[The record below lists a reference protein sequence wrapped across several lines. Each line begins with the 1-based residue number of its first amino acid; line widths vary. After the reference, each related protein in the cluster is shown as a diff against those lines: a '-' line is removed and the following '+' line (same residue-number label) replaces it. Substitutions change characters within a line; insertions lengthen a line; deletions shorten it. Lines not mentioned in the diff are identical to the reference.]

1 MVKNVETI
9 GHYSG
14 SKKLDTS
21 SIEETTIDNER
32 TRKLWL
38 EDLLD
43 DPENIEEIRIYL
55 KNIIKMIGGDPSKS
69 GPSKITIDPSK
80 LNIHIVGQSH
90 IDLAWLWTFAQTHKK
105 GIVTL
110 EKVLLHIDQFPDFHF
125 AVSSPQLL
133 DWIKEDKPSLF
144 KKIKEAVKK
153 GNIELVGGSWV
164 EADCMMPDG
173 EAFIRQRLYGMRFY
187 RDEFKK
193 LPNTEW
199 FLDSFGYN
207 VGLPQILTKS
217 GAKFFWTSKLTWNR
231 ITDFPF
237 VNFIWESPD
246 GSRILTCNFGQNR
259 EAFSKW
265 GSFKLGRHLLK
276 KKAKKIWNY
285 KEGYSNYNEAINP
298 DKYVSAVGVFNGAGD
313 GGHGPT
319 HREVAQMINCIKI
332 GEELNINIKWS
343 TVNKFFTEV
352 EKYKKELPVWSDELY
367 LETHRGTFTTHGAVK
382 KHNRKLET
390 LAKAAESICSI
401 ISLFDD
407 GFKYPYN
414 LIEKTWKKI
423 LLNQFHDILPGSSI
437 IEVYDDVYKL
447 WQECYQDLNLLI
459 ENCLERIK
467 TDGKNNI
474 IFYNPLPW
482 ERSGR
487 VFIPLNEIDSK
498 IELDIEGKPPYGRI
512 ELSNGEFTVCQP
524 AQSEF
529 KDNLKN
535 RSAGWWSNISI
546 LPYGVLS
553 GKFTLTDFKTSN
565 IFVSLGKN
573 PRLANSLVKLELN
586 SKSGAIK
593 ELKAVN
599 LNYDKN
605 LIHGDANFIVK
616 GYEDKGGH
624 EYPAWNLTREY
635 WKFPKN
641 YKEDN
646 AKITIL
652 DEGPVFSSLKVI
664 RTLGS
669 SKTTQIIRLF
679 KDDPIIYCS
688 WSSDWQNKNTLLKIA
703 LDTNTASKNVV
714 VDEMFCAL
722 NQSTL
727 PKTPSD
733 KARFEKIMHQYA
745 DLSTSDN
752 SWGIAL
758 LNEGKYAFDCSADRV
773 RLTLH
778 RSPKYPRPSAES
790 WAKKERLVRKREGHD
805 KVPKY
810 TGLGPISCQFAYFPH
825 RGSALKNY
833 YGKPSAIVKKAAEE
847 FNNPIITKKI
857 SDNQKGSLVYDELD
871 ILVQDNIEIT
881 AFKLNEWKKSNS
893 IIIRFNELC
902 GKDIHANVFISSRL
916 AKKISKIKQV
926 DLLERNLKKQ
936 DFMWNPSDNELKF
949 KIHKFELKTFEFILK
964 NIS

>member
-14 SKKLDTS
+14 SKKLDTN
-21 SIEETTIDNER
+21 SIEETPIDDER

-38 EDLLD
+38 EESID
-43 DPENIEEIRIYL
+43 DPENIDEIRIFL
-55 KNIIKMIGGDPSKS
+55 KDLIEKISKTMDPSK
-69 GPSKITIDPSK
+69 I
-80 LNIHIVGQSH
+80 NIHMVGQSH
-90 IDLAWLWTFAQTHKK
+90 IDLAWLWTFAQTRKK

-110 EKVLLHIDQFPDFHF
+110 EKVLLHIEQIPDFHF

-133 DWIKEDKPSLF
+133 AWIKEDNPSLF
-144 KKIKEAVKK
+144 KKLKEAVKK
-153 GNIELVGGSWV
+153 GNIELVGGSFL
-164 EADCMMPDG
+164 ESDCMMPDG
-173 EAFIRQRLYGMRFY
+173 ESFIRQRLYGMRFY

-237 VNFIWESPD
+237 VNFLWESPD
-246 GSRILTCNFGQNR
+246 GSQILTCNFGQNK
-259 EAFSKW
+259 EAFDKW
-265 GSFKLGRHLLK
+265 SSFKFGRHLLK
-276 KKAKKIWNY
+276 KGAKKIWNY
-285 KEGYSNYNEAINP
+285 EDGYSNFNDAINP
-298 DKYVSAVGVFNGAGD
+298 EKYCTAVGFFNGAGD

-319 HREVAQMINCIKI
+319 HKEVAEMINYVKI
-332 GEELNINIKWS
+332 GEDLNLNIKWS

-352 EKYKKELPVWSDELY
+352 EKYKNQLPVWSDELY

-382 KHNRKLET
+382 RHNRKLET
-390 LAKAAESICSI
+390 LIKAAETLCSI

-407 GFKYPYN
+407 GFKYPFSI
-414 LIEKTWKKI
+414 IEKTWKKI

-447 WQECYQDLNLLI
+447 WQECYQDLNKLI
-459 ENCLERIK
+459 GSCLERIK
-467 TDGKNNI
+467 TNGKNNI
-474 IFYNPLPW
+474 IFYNLLPW

-487 VFIPLNEIDSK
+487 VFIPLNEIDLK
-498 IELDIEGKPPYGRI
+498 IELDEEGKPPYGRLD
-512 ELSNGEFTVCQP
+512 LSNGEFTICQP
-524 AQSEF
+524 VQSEF
-529 KDNLKN
+529 DDDLNN
-535 RSAGWWSNISI
+535 RSAGWWANISI

-553 GKFTLTDFKTSN
+553 GKFSLTENKTSN
-565 IFVSLGKN
+565 IFVSLEKN
-573 PRLANSLVKLELN
+573 PRLANSLVQLELN
-586 SKSGAIK
+586 SKSGALR
-593 ELKAVN
+593 ELKAVY
-599 LNYDKN
+599 LNYGKN
-605 LIHGDANFIVK
+605 LIHGEANFVVK
-616 GYEDKGGH
+616 GYEDKGGI

-641 YKEDN
+641 YNEDN
-646 AKITIL
+646 ANITIL
-652 DEGPVFSSLKVI
+652 DEGSVFSSLKIV
-664 RTLGS
+664 RTLGDS
-669 SKTTQIIRLF
+669 EITQIIRLF

-688 WSSDWQNKNTLLKIA
+688 WSSDWRNENILLKIA
-703 LDTNTASKNVV
+703 LDTNTASKTVV

-745 DLSTSDN
+745 DLSTTDN

-758 LNEGKYAFDCSADRV
+758 LNEGKYAFDCSGDRI

-790 WAKKERLVRKREGHD
+790 WAKMERLARKKKCGD

-825 RGSALKNY
+825 RGGALKDHF
-833 YGKPSAIVKKAAEE
+833 GKPFAIVKKAAEE
-847 FNNPIITKKI
+847 FNNPIIAKKI
-857 SDNQKGSLVYDELD
+857 SSNQDGSLIYDELD
-871 ILVQDNIEIT
+871 ILVQDNVEIT
-881 AFKLNEWKKSNS
+881 ALKRNEWKKSNS

-902 GKDIHANVFISSRL
+902 GKDTQANVFLSNRL
-916 AKKISKIKQV
+916 VEKISKINQV
-926 DLLERNLKKQ
+926 DLLERDLNKQ
-936 DFMWNPSDNELKF
+936 DFIWNPSDNELKF
-949 KIHKFELKTFEFILK
+949 EIHKFEIKTFEFILK

>member
-1 MVKNVETI
+1 MVKSEDII

-14 SKKLDTS
+14 SKKLETN
-21 SIEETTIDNER
+21 SIEETPIDNER

-38 EDLLD
+38 EDLIN
-43 DPENIEEIRIYL
+43 DPENIDEIRKYL
-55 KNIIKMIGGDPSKS
+55 KNLIKMIGGDPSKIS
-69 GPSKITIDPSK
+69 IDPSK
-80 LNIHIVGQSH
+80 LNVHMVGQSH

-110 EKVLLHIDQFPDFHF
+110 EKVLLHIEQFPEFHF

-133 DWIKEDKPSLF
+133 YWIKEDKPSLF

-164 EADCMMPDG
+164 ESDCMMPDG

-237 VNFIWESPD
+237 VNFLWESPD

-259 EAFSKW
+259 EVFHKL

-276 KKAKKIWNY
+276 KDAKKIWNY

-298 DKYVSAVGVFNGAGD
+298 DEFVSAVGVFNGAGD

-332 GEELNINIKWS
+332 GEELKLNIKWS

-352 EKYKKELPVWSDELY
+352 EKYKNQLPIWSDELY

-382 KHNRKLET
+382 KHNRKLEA
-390 LAKAAESICSI
+390 LVKATETICSI
-401 ISLFDD
+401 ISLFDES
-407 GFKYPYN
+407 FKYPYDV
-414 LIEKTWKKI
+414 IEKTWKKI

-437 IEVYDDVYKL
+437 IEVYDDVYNI
-447 WQECYQDLNLLI
+447 WQECYQDLNSLI
-459 ENCLERIK
+459 ENGLERIK

-474 IFYNPLPW
+474 IFYNPLHW

-498 IELDIEGKPPYGRI
+498 IELDKDGKPPYGRI
-512 ELSNGEFTVCQP
+512 ELSNGDFTVCQP
-524 AQSEF
+524 AQSKF
-529 KDNLKN
+529 KDDLKN
-535 RSAGWWSNISI
+535 RSAGWWAYISI

-553 GKFTLTDFKTSN
+553 GKFSLTENKSPN
-565 IFVSLGKN
+565 IFVSLEKN
-573 PRLANSLVKLELN
+573 PRLVNSLVQLELN

-593 ELKAVN
+593 ELKVVN
-599 LNYDKN
+599 LNYRKN

-641 YKEDN
+641 YNENN
-646 AKITIL
+646 ANITIL
-652 DEGPVFSSLKVI
+652 DEGPIFSSLKI
-664 RTLGS
+664 MRTLGD
-669 SKTTQIIRLF
+669 SKINQIITLF
-679 KDDPIIYCS
+679 KEDPIIYCS

-703 LDTNTASKNVV
+703 LDTNTASKTVV

-722 NQSTL
+722 KQSTL
-727 PKTPSD
+727 PNSPSD

-758 LNEGKYAFDCSADRV
+758 LNEGKYAFDCSADRI

-790 WAKKERLVRKREGHD
+790 WAKMERLARKREGRI

-810 TGLGPISCQFAYFPH
+810 TGIGPISCQFAYFPH
-825 RGSALKNY
+825 RGGALKNY
-833 YGKPSAIVKKAAEE
+833 IGKPSAIVKKAAEE
-847 FNNPIITKKI
+847 FNNPIIAKKI
-857 SDNQKGSLVYDELD
+857 SDNQKRSLNYDELD

-881 AFKLNEWKKSNS
+881 ALKRNEWKKTNS
-893 IIIRFNELC
+893 IIVRFNEVC
-902 GKDIHANVFISSRL
+902 GINFKANVFLSSKL
-916 AKKISKIKQV
+916 VEKISKIKQV
-926 DLLERNLKKQ
+926 DLLERDLKKQ
-936 DFMWNPSDNELKF
+936 DFTWNPSDNELKF
-949 KIHKFELKTFEFILK
+949 NIHKFEIITFEFMLK
-964 NIS
+964 NN